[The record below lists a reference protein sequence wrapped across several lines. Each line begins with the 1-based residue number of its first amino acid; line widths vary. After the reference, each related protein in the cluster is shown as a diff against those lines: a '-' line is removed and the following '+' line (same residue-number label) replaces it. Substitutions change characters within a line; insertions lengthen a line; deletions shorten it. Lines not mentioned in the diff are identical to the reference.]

1 MPRNAFFPEFHMART
16 LEFLFAGQSFSCAID
31 KVDRSKLYGSVDVE
45 TRDTAGL
52 KCQLATLANDGRTL
66 IQSGGIAFGYL
77 GPDGMWL
84 QRSQLTA
91 VDARGARLNTVA
103 SSFNS
108 PIELEFRTT
117 PERLLDHSI
126 HAAYALD
133 AAEGL
138 PAKVQQELDGGA
150 IFKIDFSYRGGTGV
164 DPAFVMRG
172 GDGTL
177 WLLVGA
183 ENNIDFIGFQQTA
196 GLAGNEGA
204 DDAEAGDGLDFEML

>member
-1 MPRNAFFPEFHMART
+1 MRFRELYMART
-16 LEFLFAGQSFSCAID
+16 LEFLCDGQSFKCAID
-31 KVDRSKLYGSVDVE
+31 KVDRSKLYGSVEVE

-66 IQSGGIAFGYL
+66 IQSGGIALGYL
-77 GPDGMWL
+77 GQNGEWL
-84 QRSQLTA
+84 QRSELTA
-91 VDARGARLNTVA
+91 VDPRGNRLNMAA
-103 SSFNS
+103 SSFNN
-108 PIELEFRTT
+108 PIELDRRTT

-126 HAAYALD
+126 RAAYALD
-133 AAEGL
+133 TPDGL
-138 PAKVQQELDGGA
+138 PGNVNQELEAGA

-183 ENNIDFIGFQQTA
+183 ENNVDFIGFQQTA
-196 GLAGNEGA
+196 GLAGDDGTDGNEPG
-204 DDAEAGDGLDFEML
+204 DDLDFDML